1 MDGKGAIPAASTGSQ
16 RGTHLS
22 AAPIPKAPPR
32 KAPNENA
39 QAGPSRSRAE
49 PQIIA
54 GSRKKLN
61 LNQTQES
68 EDDWSI
74 QDPGE

>member
-1 MDGKGAIPAASTGSQ
+1 MDGKSTIPAASTGSQ
-16 RGTHLS
+16 RGSLLS
-22 AAPIPKAPPR
+22 AAPIPKTRPR
-32 KAPNENA
+32 KVPDENA
-39 QAGPSRSRAE
+39 QAGPSRPRAE

-54 GSRKKLN
+54 GSRRKLN
-61 LNQTQES
+61 LNQTQVS